1 MTQKTENFLNEKN
14 AKITKQAHAFKGY
27 ASSCNVE
34 ILNSSNTELQLKD
47 RESSNLQFEL
57 KGFKLITVIVLEFEK
72 IQSDDK
78 ALCSTFYLHSKAG
91 TIINESD
98 IDEAFESIYSTVIQ
112 TYKISRTRFRLSYLF
127 SHIIIILIFRGTNIC
142 LVAVISNY

>member
-1 MTQKTENFLNEKN
+1 MKQKTENFLNEKT
-14 AKITKQAHAFKGY
+14 AKITKRAHAFKGY

-47 RESSNLQFEL
+47 TESSNLQSEL
-57 KGFKLITVIVLEFEK
+57 KGFKLITAIVLEFEK

-78 ALCSTFYLHSKAG
+78 ALYSTFYLHSKAG
-91 TIINESD
+91 TIINESN

-112 TYKISRTRFRLSYLF
+112 TYKNL
-127 SHIIIILIFRGTNIC
+127 
-142 LVAVISNY
+142 